1 MAGDLDGKAAVI
13 TGGASGIGRGIATK
27 FAAEGA
33 TIVVADLHPEPRE
46 GGTPVVEAV
55 TEMGVEA
62 IYVECDVTNV
72 EEIRAA
78 IDAAD
83 EFGGIDILVN
93 NAGIYHSKPFLDV
106 TEEEYEQLLDVNL
119 KGAFF
124 AAQAAVEKMLEHE
137 RGGAIVNISSV
148 AGLIGSANNST
159 YSASKG
165 GVRLLTY
172 ALASEYGPSG
182 IRVNAIHPG
191 LIQTEMTTEDIQIFG
206 TDAEEQIRGT
216 VPLRRS
222 GLPEDIAEGA
232 LYLASD
238 RSSFVT
244 GESLVIDGG
253 STYAR

>member
-1 MAGDLDGKAAVI
+1 MTGDLDGKTAVI

-33 TIVVADLHPEPRE
+33 NVVVADLHPEPRE

-55 TEMGVEA
+55 TEMGADA
-62 IYVECDVTNV
+62 IYVECDVTNLDQV
-72 EEIRAA
+72 RDA

-83 EFGGIDILVN
+83 EFGGIDVLVN
-93 NAGIYHSKPFLDV
+93 NAGIYHSKPFVDV
-106 TEEEYEQLLDVNL
+106 TEEEYDRLLAVNL

-159 YSASKG
+159 YSVSKG

-172 ALASEYGPSG
+172 ALASEFGPSN

-191 LIQTEMTTEDIQIFG
+191 LIQTEMTTEDIPIFG
-206 TDAEEQIRGT
+206 TDAEERYRGT